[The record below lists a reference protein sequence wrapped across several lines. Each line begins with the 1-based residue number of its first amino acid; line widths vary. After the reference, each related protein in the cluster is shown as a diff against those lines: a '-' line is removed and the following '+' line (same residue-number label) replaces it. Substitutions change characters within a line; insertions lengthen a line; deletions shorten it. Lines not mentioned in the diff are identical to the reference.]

1 MRIAFLYI
9 YTTLSYLI
17 LYPFTFINVLII
29 LLLDIFNLQKAI
41 EGILRFWARGT
52 FIIVGKSFKLEG
64 KEHIDKN
71 RRYILLA
78 NHASMFDIMAVMAIC
93 PNISWFGR
101 AHLLNIPIFGMFLK
115 AINYIPMK
123 STDLRNTKQMLG
135 QLINK
140 TKNQTVAIFPEGT
153 RTLNGEMNNF
163 RRGFLYVLKAS
174 ELDVLPVSLVGFFEF
189 KPKDRFYFE
198 YSKKLS
204 AKIHKPISYSE
215 LERLN
220 DKEIIYTV
228 QSKIESALIS

>member
-9 YTTLSYLI
+9 YTTISYLI

-29 LLLDIFNLQKAI
+29 LTLNVFKLEKAI
-41 EGILRFWARGT
+41 RAILRFWARGT

-71 RRYILLA
+71 RKYILMA

-93 PNISWFGR
+93 PSVSWFGR
-101 AHLLNIPIFGMFLK
+101 AHLLNIPIFGTFLK

-123 STDLRNTKQMLG
+123 STDLRNTKQMVG

-153 RTLNGEMNNF
+153 RTVNGEMNNF
-163 RRGFLYVLKAS
+163 RRGFLHVLKAS
-174 ELDVLPVSLVGFFEF
+174 KLDILPVSLIGFFEF

-204 AKIHKPISYSE
+204 AKIHKPIAYSE
-215 LERLN
+215 LEKLN
-220 DKEIIYTV
+220 DKEIIRTV
-228 QSKIESALIS
+228 QSKIESALIP

>member
-153 RTLNGEMNNF
+153 RTLNGKMNNF

>member
-93 PNISWFGR
+93 PSISWFGR

-153 RTLNGEMNNF
+153 RTLNGKMNNF